1 MKLIRAIAFASFSLL
16 ALSAA
21 SAQDKFPSKP
31 IKLVVGFPPGGG
43 ADVVARL
50 VGTHLG
56 EALGQP
62 FVIEN
67 KGGASGFIAGS
78 AVAQSAPD
86 GYTLLLGHVNALA
99 IAPPASS
106 KPPYD
111 ALKDFTPIGYIGFA
125 PNVLVVNPKVT
136 PVKTLKELTDL
147 ARAKPGELTFASPG
161 VGSANQI
168 AGVMFMNATRINMT
182 HVPYRGGSFAI
193 TSVMAGETQLTFGT
207 SPSVLPQATAGK
219 LRTLAVSTRERSP
232 LVPDVP
238 GMREAGLPDY
248 NLEFWYGMFLPA
260 GTPPAV
266 SKAVYDAVRTAME
279 QPSVKA
285 ALAREGTEVSLS
297 SSPADFS
304 KFLVEDN
311 KFWVNLVKSAN
322 VKVD

>member
-1 MKLIRAIAFASFSLL
+1 MKFIRTIAIASLGL
-16 ALSAA
+16 MVMSAA
-21 SAQDKFPSKP
+21 FAQDKFPSKP

-111 ALKDFTPIGYIGFA
+111 ALKDFTAIGYIGFA

-168 AGVMFMNATRINMT
+168 AGVMFMNAARINMT
-182 HVPYRGGSFAI
+182 HVPYRGSGPAI
-193 TSVMAGETQLTFGT
+193 NDLLGGQVSMNFDAMTSVTGHIKE
-207 SPSVLPQATAGK
+207 GK
-219 LRTLAVSTRERSP
+219 MQPIAVTTRERNAQ
-232 LVPDVP
+232 LPDVP
-238 GMREAGLPDY
+238 TMQELGVKDFDVSIWYTLMGPAGLPKATTALLNDKL
-248 NLEFWYGMFLPA
+248 NEVLRKPELRDRLLSLGV
-260 GTPPAV
+260 T
-266 SKAVYDAVRTAME
+266 SKAMSPEQVTEMLRTDIARYATV
-279 QPSVKA
+279 VKQNNI
-285 ALAREGTEVSLS
+285 RM
-297 SSPADFS
+297 D
-304 KFLVEDN
+304 
-311 KFWVNLVKSAN
+311 
-322 VKVD
+322 